1 MMPGVTHV
9 GIGALESLGPELR
22 RLQAKKALL
31 VCDPGILAAG
41 LHEQVIAHLREEGL
55 GFEQFT
61 DVELEP
67 STDNAET
74 AAETASQSGADVIIG
89 LGGGSSLDVAKAAA
103 VLVTNEGTIRDYLGV
118 DAIPLPGLPT
128 VLIPTTAGTGS
139 EVSMNAIFTLRDE
152 QIKKGVVSR
161 HLMAAVAIVD
171 PELTLSCPPAATAAA
186 GIDALVHALESYTSV
201 KATVQTDLYGLE
213 GMRLISGS
221 LRQAY
226 AEGGDLAAR
235 EKMSWGSY
243 LAGVGLAN
251 AGVGAVHALA
261 YPVGA
266 RLHTSHGLTNG
277 LLLPFVMEANLAS
290 APERFA
296 QAASA
301 LGVGDVS
308 GGLEELSAA
317 LLGEIRSLLHDI
329 GIPSRLRDA
338 GARRED
344 LEAFADGAVEQ
355 TRLLANNPTPLSRAE
370 ILEIFERAY

>member
-1 MMPGVTHV
+1 MPGVTHV
-9 GIGALESLGPELR
+9 GIGALENLGPELR
-22 RLQAKKALL
+22 RLRAKKALL
-31 VCDPGILAAG
+31 VCDPGIFAAG
-41 LHEQVIAHLREEGL
+41 LHERVIARLREEGL

-67 STDNAET
+67 STDNAEM
-74 AAETASQSGADVIIG
+74 AAETAAQSGADVIIG

-103 VLVTNEGTIRDYLGV
+103 VLVTNDGVIRDYVGV

-128 VLIPTTAGTGS
+128 VLVPTTAGTGS
-139 EVSMNAIFTLRDE
+139 EVSPNAIFTLRDE

-186 GIDALVHALESYTSV
+186 GIDALVHAIESYTSV

-213 GMRLISGS
+213 GMRLIAGS

-266 RLHTSHGLTNG
+266 RLHTTHGLTNG
-277 LLLPFVMEANLAS
+277 LLLPFVLEANLAS
-290 APERFA
+290 APERYA

-308 GGLEELSAA
+308 GSLDELSAA